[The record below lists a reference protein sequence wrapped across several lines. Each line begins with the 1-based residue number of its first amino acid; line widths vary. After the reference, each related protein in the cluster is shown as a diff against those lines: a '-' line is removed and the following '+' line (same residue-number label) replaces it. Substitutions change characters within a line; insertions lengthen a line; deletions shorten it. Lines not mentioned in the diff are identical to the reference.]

1 MLSGTHKK
9 VFMKSFDDAEELYVY
24 CQKDIAWL
32 EKDLGTRV
40 FKDTNIIVEKI
51 SDNID
56 NVDIVIVM
64 SNGDTTD
71 IINKLIKI

>member
-1 MLSGTHKK
+1 
-9 VFMKSFDDAEELYVY
+9 MKSFNVANELYVY

-32 EKDLGTRV
+32 EKDLGAQV
-40 FKDTNIIVEKI
+40 FKDTNIIMEKI

-64 SNGDTTD
+64 SNGDTSE